1 MHTLRIDP
9 RHARGYLPFRMFARR
24 TGWPLEPNPLTLEI
38 AARRAKGLPVFDLTE
53 SNPTRCGFDYDATA
67 ILEAFANPA
76 FAGSLSYEP
85 DPRGLLAARQAVAGY
100 YAERGVAVE
109 PEQIFLTTSTSE
121 AYSFAF
127 RLLADPGDNVLV
139 PAPSYPLFEYL
150 AVLADVEL
158 IHYPLDYDHGW
169 GIRLEAVEVLM
180 NARTRAILLVHPNN
194 PTGSFVKQAE
204 SAALAKFAK
213 QHDTAIIADEVFF
226 DYSLESETPSP
237 AANQEPKGASHAAHS
252 DALTLML
259 SGLSKIC
266 ALPQM
271 KLAWLIVSGPERER
285 QQAIERLEIIADT
298 YLSVA
303 TPLALALPRLLETR
317 RAIQPQILKRLGQ
330 NLDCLDSKLRGGSP
344 IRRLEAEGGWY
355 VVLKVPAHRSDEEW
369 AVELV
374 RGEGVLVHPGHF
386 YDFAMDGFLVLSLL
400 PRPEVFEE
408 GITRLVDLAGAT
420 D

>member
-24 TGWPLEPNPLTLEI
+24 TGWPLDPNPLTLEI
-38 AARRAKGLPVFDLTE
+38 ADRRAKGLPVFDLTE

-67 ILEAFANPA
+67 ILEAFADPK
-76 FAGSLSYEP
+76 SLSYEP

-127 RLLADPGDNVLV
+127 RLLADPGNNVLV
-139 PAPSYPLFEYL
+139 PAPSYPLFDFL
-150 AVLADVEL
+150 AGLNDLEL
-158 IHYPLDYDHGW
+158 IRYPLDLRRGW
-169 GIRLEAVEVLM
+169 RIQFEGFRAHV
-180 NARTRAILLVHPNN
+180 NARTRAILLLHPNN
-194 PTGSFVKQAE
+194 PTGSFVLRE
-204 SAALAKFAK
+204 EMDALARLGREREIAM
-213 QHDTAIIADEVFF
+213 IADEVFA
-226 DYSLESETPSP
+226 DYGWARGG
-237 AANQEPKGASHAAHS
+237 AAVRVEKSGRAASHAAAS
-252 DALTLML
+252 ECLTLTL
-259 SGLSKIC
+259 SGLSKIS

-271 KLAWLIVSGPERER
+271 KVAWLVASGPDDLRR
-285 QQAIERLEIIADT
+285 RALERLEIIADT

-317 RAIQPQILKRLGQ
+317 RAIQPQILTRLAR
-330 NLDCLDSKLRGGSP
+330 NLDGLDAKLRGGSP

-355 VVLKVPAHRSDEEW
+355 VVLNVPAHRSDEEW

-408 GITRLVDLAGAT
+408 GITRLLELVRRSS
-420 D
+420 